1 MDVASVALGIF
12 SIGLI
17 IVPFCSSFSLL
28 PAIYGLILGIID
40 VVEKK
45 KNGGKKGMAITGIVL
60 SGITIVNMIVLLMGL
75 MFYNDEV
82 LIDSLEMYGALY

>member
-1 MDVASVALGIF
+1 MAIASLVLGII

-45 KNGGKKGMAITGIVL
+45 VC
-60 SGITIVNMIVLLMGL
+60 LLQEL
-75 MFYNDEV
+75 FY
-82 LIDSLEMYGALY
+82 LE

>member
-1 MDVASVALGIF
+1 MLWK
-12 SIGLI
+12 
-17 IVPFCSSFSLL
+17 
-28 PAIYGLILGIID
+28 
-40 VVEKK
+40 KK